1 MFQLRQ
7 SILLFI
13 TATIWGSGF
22 IGQSIGMEHVAPF
35 TFTFFRTLIGALLL
49 LPLIAWLKRREIKKL
64 RRQGLEAPLKKTN
77 RRLLLQGSLAC
88 GVCLIIA
95 ETFQQCGLVY
105 TEASKAGFITS
116 MYIIFVPLIS
126 LFLGRR
132 PNLFVLLGVILSV
145 IGIYLLCIK
154 DSSFTL
160 QLGDALILI
169 CAVAFAVHILL
180 IARYVNEVDGVM
192 LSCGQFFVAAAC
204 GLVTMLLF
212 DHNLSMATIQA
223 AMPAML
229 WCGIMSNGVAYTLQI
244 VGQRGMNPTIATI
257 ILSLESV
264 MAAVFGS
271 LILDESLTARE
282 YAGCAVM
289 LAAVIIAQLN
299 PRMFFK

>member
-7 SILLFI
+7 SLLLFI

-22 IGQSIGMEHVAPF
+22 IGQSIGMDHVAPF

-49 LPLIAWLKRREIKKL
+49 LPLIAWLRHREIKKMQ
-64 RRQGLEAPLKKTN
+64 RQGISAPLKKTN
-77 RRLLLQGSLAC
+77 RRLLLQGSVAC
-88 GVCLIIA
+88 GVCLIAA
-95 ETFQQCGLVY
+95 ESFQQFGLVY

-116 MYIIFVPLIS
+116 MYIIFVPIIS

-132 PNLFVLLGVILSV
+132 PNLFVLIGVILSV
-145 IGIYLLCIK
+145 IGLYLLCIK
-154 DSSFTL
+154 DDNFTL
-160 QLGDALILI
+160 QLGDTLILI
-169 CAVAFAVHILL
+169 CALIFAVHILV
-180 IARYVNEVDGVM
+180 ISRYVNEVDGVM
-192 LSCGQFFVAAAC
+192 LSCGQFFTASFC
-204 GLVTMLLF
+204 GLITMLLF
-212 DHNLSMATIQA
+212 DHNLSAASIQA

-264 MAAVFGS
+264 MAVVFGS
-271 LILDESLTARE
+271 LILDESLTTRE

-299 PRMFFK
+299 PKMLFK